1 MPDPLRYAASLWLAG
16 ANGHGCDEKAQI
28 QLKVEQPVRRRL
40 VRAGAYRSASDKR
53 VLINGRA
60 GSHPARLFFPG
71 CRNMICV
78 SAEAAGWIAAVVL
91 ALVLVS
97 AVIALGRRFSR

>member
-1 MPDPLRYAASLWLAG
+1 LSNLFGAG
-16 ANGHGCDEKAQI
+16 WS
-28 QLKVEQPVRRRL
+28 
-40 VRAGAYRSASDKR
+40 VRAHIAPASDKR
-53 VLINGRA
+53 VFINGRA